1 MSVQRQ
7 DLAEFKALLAQAL
20 AVDAAAMPRWRLA
33 NTLAQRKARWLLD
46 HAADLFVEGE
56 QQ

>member
-1 MSVQRQ
+1 VSVRRQ
-7 DLAEFKALLAQAL
+7 DLAEFKSLLAEAL
-20 AVDAAAMPRWRLA
+20 AVDASAVPRWRLA
-33 NTLAQRKARWLLD
+33 NTLSQRKARWLLD